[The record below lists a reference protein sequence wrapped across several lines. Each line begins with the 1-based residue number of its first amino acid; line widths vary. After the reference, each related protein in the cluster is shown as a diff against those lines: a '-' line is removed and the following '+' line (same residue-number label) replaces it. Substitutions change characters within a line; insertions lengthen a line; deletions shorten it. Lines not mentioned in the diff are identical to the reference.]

1 MPRQG
6 ATGGGRYRMATEG
19 QPTQRGNFGM
29 YVLEDNA
36 GCQVYRPSWNA
47 TRTIF
52 RPFPGKNP
60 ENHAEWDPFR
70 LSDEERDYGDWIR
83 RYDMAMSFGEPGITF
98 IMKNPADDTLNDQ
111 QNPVWMLHRA
121 ITAAVKAG
129 QGQQSWNPLIFG
141 AAGRG
146 APISA
151 PKDGYVMQGILMEH
165 KSKPENPPR
174 GCLMEHKPV
183 VLLMSQSAGAALLE
197 RLNEKDVD
205 GNWAHPDITD
215 LTAGM
220 FVQFHQAGTQNQAQ
234 GAGAPQMMGQ
244 SAAGGGDIGA
254 KNSYEVVFN
263 PMYNGIA
270 PSFPDIQELAAAH
283 TKPWDEII
291 RVPTIEDQVK
301 MLCGCI
307 PASAITYALGDV
319 YRDMIPQ
326 HIWDQS
332 RAQTQTNST
341 PFANAQASAP
351 AAANPMAQSQPANP
365 MGQAP
370 ANPVAYE
377 PPAAPPQAAAPA
389 ANPMA
394 APPQAAPPAE
404 PVQTTV
410 APPQAAAPAAPPQEF
425 DTQPTTAE
433 PSRAA
438 DTMGAIERARQR
450 VAKAAGGS

>member
-1 MPRQG
+1 MHVAVTGDVSAQV
-6 ATGGGRYRMATEG
+6 GGGG
-19 QPTQRGNFGM
+19 
-29 YVLEDNA
+29 
-36 GCQVYRPSWNA
+36 
-47 TRTIF
+47 
-52 RPFPGKNP
+52 
-60 ENHAEWDPFR
+60 
-70 LSDEERDYGDWIR
+70 
-83 RYDMAMSFGEPGITF
+83 
-98 IMKNPADDTLNDQ
+98 
-111 QNPVWMLHRA
+111 
-121 ITAAVKAG
+121 
-129 QGQQSWNPLIFG
+129 FG
-141 AAGRG
+141 A
-146 APISA
+146 
-151 PKDGYVMQGILMEH
+151 GIVTV
-165 KSKPENPPR
+165 
-174 GCLMEHKPV
+174 G
-183 VLLMSQSAGAALLE
+183 
-197 RLNEKDVD
+197 VD
-205 GNWAHPDITD
+205 GFALGGRVVDDPVFRRR
-215 LTAGM
+215 AG
-220 FVQFHQAGTQNQAQ
+220 VDKGVEARGEAGFNEV
-234 GAGAPQMMGQ
+234 
-244 SAAGGGDIGA
+244 AGGGDIGA
-254 KNSYEVVFN
+254 KNSYEVGFN

-425 DTQPTTAE
+425 DPQPTTAE